1 MKNEV
6 IIQASEAG
14 YFRAKKKERKAEIVE
29 SLAES
34 LEIRKEDISDFLS
47 EETEK
52 RKADYRKRQ
61 AARLAKQQKAESKPV
76 TAGYHEKDIPRVEGT
91 RFLITCA
98 QNNTDIN
105 KPFFDT
111 LLQYCEHNKG
121 TKLLIGK
128 TLYNKN
134 AFAQPQD
141 VEDVFFDPA
150 VLPYLVEGMVGLSN
164 TCMFFAGANVLPT
177 AKNPLSGFE
186 SVTGPNVDCIIPSV
200 QISLKVLAR
209 LKHAQGKRLF
219 STGAVTLK
227 NFIQRRAGQAAE
239 SWFNSGA
246 LIVEIDNHGKAN
258 ITQIE
263 AMDETGAFYDRGILY
278 SVDGIEAD
286 HYPEV
291 LQFGDI
297 HAEKALPQN
306 IEFACSVL
314 REYQPDNLCIHDLL
328 DFTSRN
334 HHRTKDSRFIY
345 SQDKEGHSV
354 IQDINKVN
362 DVLER
367 LQDASKETTIRVIES
382 NHDLAFARYLVEGD
396 YRHDSTNALIFLA
409 AQLESYKQAHNPD
422 FNLLEWSCSFED
434 SSITD
439 LQGNAIKPLIFCHP
453 IFHRTDE
460 SVEIAGVEHGIH
472 GHHGVNGSRATPA
485 QLRGLGI
492 RINSGHT
499 HSPGIYGGVYVAGVL
514 GSLDM
519 GYNQGPSSWAYAYV
533 LTWANGQRQII
544 FH

>member
-14 YFRAKKKERKAEIVE
+14 YFRAKKEERKAEI
-29 SLAES
+29 
-34 LEIRKEDISDFLS
+34 IEDLCNHLMVDKDIALYYLN

-61 AARLAKQQKAESKPV
+61 VARLAKQQKAESKPV
-76 TAGYHEKDIPRVEGT
+76 TAGYREKDIPKAEGT
-91 RFLITCA
+91 RFVITCA

-111 LLQYCEHNKG
+111 LLRYCEYNKA
-121 TKLLIGK
+121 KLLIGK

-134 AFAQPQD
+134 AFAQPED
-141 VEDVFFDPA
+141 IEDVFFDPA
-150 VLPYLVEGMVGLSN
+150 VLPYLVEGMVSLSN
-164 TCMFFAGANVLPT
+164 TCMFFAGAHVLPT

-186 SVTGPNVDCIIPSV
+186 AVTGPNVDCIIPSV
-200 QISLKVLAR
+200 QIGLKVLAR

-246 LIVEIDNHGKAN
+246 LIVEIGNNGKAN

-263 AMDETGAFYDRGILY
+263 AMDETGGFYDRGIFY
-278 SVDGIEAD
+278 SVDRVEED

-297 HAEKALPQN
+297 HAEKALPEN
-306 IEFACSVL
+306 INFACSVL

-334 HHRTKDSRFIY
+334 HHNRKDSRFIY
-345 SQDKEGHSV
+345 SQDKDGHSV

-367 LQDASKETTIRVIES
+367 LQDASKDTVIRVIES
-382 NHDLAFARYLVEGD
+382 NHDLAFSRFLVEGD
-396 YRHDSTNALIFLA
+396 YRQDSTNALIFLA

-422 FNLLEWSCSFED
+422 FNLLEWACHYDD

-439 LQGNAIKPLIFCHP
+439 LQGNAIKPLVFCHP

-472 GHHGVNGSRATPA
+472 GHHGINGSRATPQ
-485 QLRGLGI
+485 QLRGLGL

-514 GSLDM
+514 SSLEL
-519 GYNQGPSSWAYAYV
+519 GYNQGPSSWAYAYI
-533 LTWANGQRQII
+533 LTWSNGQRQII